1 VHPRFHTPALALVI
15 QGILAILLV
24 LVGGAF
30 RELFSLA
37 IFAEWLFYMVAAS
50 TIFVF
55 RKREPSVHRPYR
67 TAGYPVVPI
76 LFIATAAVLLGYTF
90 VSNLRDSVG
99 GVIVI
104 LLGIP
109 VYLWFA
115 RRRSA
120 TRD

>member
-1 VHPRFHTPALALVI
+1 
-15 QGILAILLV
+15 
-24 LVGGAF
+24 
-30 RELFSLA
+30 
-37 IFAEWLFYMVAAS
+37 
-50 TIFVF
+50 
-55 RKREPSVHRPYR
+55 
-67 TAGYPVVPI
+67 VVPA
-76 LFIATAAVLLGYTF
+76 LFIATAAVLLCYTF

>member
-1 VHPRFHTPALALVI
+1 
-15 QGILAILLV
+15 
-24 LVGGAF
+24 
-30 RELFSLA
+30 
-37 IFAEWLFYMVAAS
+37 
-50 TIFVF
+50 
-55 RKREPSVHRPYR
+55 
-67 TAGYPVVPI
+67 
-76 LFIATAAVLLGYTF
+76 
-90 VSNLRDSVG
+90 LRDSVA